1 MNVSF
6 TPQAVDDLVEIH
18 SHIATIDRLSAD
30 RVLSRIRQVIEMFEI
45 FPLLGREG
53 VVEGT
58 REFAISGL
66 PYTIVYRIAS
76 ATELDVLT
84 IIHQRKLYPPQ
95 GS

>member
-76 ATELDVLT
+76 TTELDVLT